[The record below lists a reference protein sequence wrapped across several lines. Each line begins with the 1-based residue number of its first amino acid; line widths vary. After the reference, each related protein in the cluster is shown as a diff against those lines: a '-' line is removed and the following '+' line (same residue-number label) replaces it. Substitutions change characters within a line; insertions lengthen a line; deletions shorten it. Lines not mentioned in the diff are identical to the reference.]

1 MSSGRKGSLNRS
13 AKPVSGD
20 RDKPGTAA
28 ATRERG
34 RKPSRQNGGGRRRA
48 LLGYVTYAATLVG
61 LITGIAGLIFLVR
74 PELQPKPS
82 TPKQPPAKL
91 AARLKQLVVRPGVSR
106 AQYFALTDQAPIGF
120 TRPQLA
126 KTGVFLRFRV
136 TIRGFEGL
144 PLTLRREL
152 FDASTGDE
160 VTEES
165 SITITPPKSTIER
178 DWHDWAPLPER
189 RGRFFV
195 VIKLLAKGEAA
206 PLATLQ
212 TSDFASGRI

>member
-1 MSSGRKGSLNRS
+1 M
-13 AKPVSGD
+13 AYV
-20 RDKPGTAA
+20 TAA
-28 ATRERG
+28 AT
-34 RKPSRQNGGGRRRA
+34 
-48 LLGYVTYAATLVG
+48 VVG
-61 LITGIAGLIFLVR
+61 LITGVAGLIFLVR

-82 TPKQPPAKL
+82 TPKQPPAKT
-91 AARLKQLVVRPGVSR
+91 AAGLKELVVRSDVTR
-106 AQYFALTDQAPIGF
+106 AQYLALTDQARTGF
-120 TRPQLA
+120 TRSQLE

-152 FDASTGDE
+152 FDATTGDE

-165 SITITPPKSTIER
+165 SITITPPKSTIAR
-178 DWHDWAPLPER
+178 DWHDWAELPKR

-195 VIKLLAKGEAA
+195 VIKLLAEDEAA

-212 TSDFASGRI
+212 TSEFAASG